1 MDASALLVHQRKNFT
16 GIIYNALIVGQYGSS
31 YYPDQKN
38 QEESARELFLLAET
52 AGIQFSL
59 EEFFYLPQLNTAT
72 FFTKGMVEKIE
83 KKIQKHNLNI
93 LIVDA
98 TLKPNQ
104 LRTLEEELNI
114 RVLGRIEL
122 ILDIFAMR
130 AQSKTSSLQVELAQL
145 VYILPRL
152 KGLGNV
158 LSRQGGG
165 IGTRGP
171 GETMLETDRRHIRRR
186 IQRIQKELKTI
197 EKHKYNTRKNRNA
210 FTFTLVGYTNAG
222 KTSLLN
228 ALSSS
233 AQKLFAE
240 DRLFATLDSSSRKVY
255 LGERNYLPVYAIVT
269 DTIGFIR
276 NLPASLIAA
285 FHSTLAEISHTNA
298 IIIVLD
304 GSTSQMEEELWVVEQ
319 ELEKLELSNKKRI
332 LFINKDDLLLLEQKE
347 KILEKYPHAIFG
359 NSIKKDAL
367 QELRNKMLLL
377 EEHHYANYKNKKF
390 LQRKE
395 QQVYF

>member
-1 MDASALLVHQRKNFT
+1 MDASALLVHQRKNT
-16 GIIYNALIVGQYGSS
+16 AGKIYNALIVGQYGSQ

-38 QEESARELFLLAET
+38 QEESARELLLLAET

-59 EEFFYLPQLNTAT
+59 DEFFYLPKLNTRT
-72 FFTKGMVEKIE
+72 FFTTGMVEKIA
-83 KKIQKHNLNI
+83 KKIEKHNLNI

-98 TLKPNQ
+98 TLRPNQ
-104 LRTLEEELNI
+104 LRTLEEELQV

-186 IQRIQKELKTI
+186 IQKIQKDLKAI
-197 EKHKYNTRKNRNA
+197 EKHKHNTRKNRNI
-210 FTFTLVGYTNAG
+210 FTFALVGYTNAG

-255 LGERNYLPVYAIVT
+255 LGERNYQPVYAVAT

-285 FHSTLAEISHTNA
+285 FHSTLAEISHTDA
-298 IIIVLD
+298 IVIVLD
-304 GSTSQMEEELWVVEQ
+304 GSTSQMEDELLVVEQ
-319 ELEKLELSNKKRI
+319 ELEKLELSHKEKI
-332 LFINKDDLLLLEQKE
+332 LFINKDDLIFAEQKE
-347 KILEKYPHAIFG
+347 KIAQMYPHAVFG
-359 NSIKKDAL
+359 NTMNKDAL
-367 QELRNKMLLL
+367 IELRNKMFVL
-377 EEHHYANYKNKKF
+377 EEKYFANYKNKKF
-390 LQRKE
+390 FQRKE